1 MFIAI
6 QDLFIK
12 SALEYLEMGKVI
24 AFPTDTVYGFG
35 VALNFSNAA
44 SQIYTLKQRNP
55 TKPLVVYVNE
65 IKDIEKVSR
74 QSLDAQEKKLAEK
87 FFPGPLTLLVHH
99 SNPQFPQKY
108 LGFRIVDSPI
118 VRKLIQEAGPLLG
131 TSANISNF
139 PPAITSNE
147 VLEDFPDKDI
157 FIIPGQCNYG
167 LESTVMSV
175 HPLKMYREGIIPK
188 EAISRVLPGSI
199 VCDCIPRSFD
209 NHVKIYTVK
218 NPSHLNEFL
227 ELHPYFQGIV
237 CYHPQPQD
245 FYPTLRKALRS
256 GEPEVLFVYDPC
268 TSMYSELSPYLVPYT
283 FNSIKLS
290 S

>member
-1 MFIAI
+1 MFITI

-12 SALEYLEMGKVI
+12 NALEYLEMGKVI
-24 AFPTDTVYGFG
+24 AFPTDTVYGLG
-35 VALNFSNAA
+35 VALNFSSAE
-44 SQIYTLKQRNP
+44 SQIYTLKQRDL

-65 IKDIEKVSR
+65 TKDIEKVSR
-74 QSLDAQEKKLAEK
+74 RSLSVQEKALAEK
-87 FFPGPLTLLVHH
+87 FFPGPMTLLVHH

-108 LGFRIVDSPI
+108 LGFRIVASPI
-118 VRKLIQEAGPLLG
+118 VKELIQQAGPLLG
-131 TSANISNF
+131 TSANVSNF

-167 LESTVMSV
+167 LESTVVSV

-188 EAISRVLPGSI
+188 EAILRVIPGSI
-199 VCDCIPRSFD
+199 TDCTQRSFD

-227 ELHPYFQGIV
+227 ELQPNFQGII
-237 CYHPQPQD
+237 CHHPQPD
-245 FYPTLRKALRS
+245 NFYPTLRKALQC
-256 GEPEVLFVYDPC
+256 GKYEVVFVYDPC
-268 TSMYSELSPYLVPYT
+268 TSMYPELSPYLVPYT